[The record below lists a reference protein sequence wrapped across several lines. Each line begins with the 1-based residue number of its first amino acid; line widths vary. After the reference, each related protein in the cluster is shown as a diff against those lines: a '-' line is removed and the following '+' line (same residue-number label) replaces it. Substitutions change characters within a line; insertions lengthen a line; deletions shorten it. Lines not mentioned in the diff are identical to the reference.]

1 MNASD
6 KKIDLNIKTTR
17 GSKQFSFPKQTKI
30 EEVIRQF
37 VSAFGFARGDSF
49 QLVLASNPQEA
60 LQPERTL
67 VSYHLTDGT
76 NLILTAIGSGV

>member
-6 KKIDLNIKTTR
+6 KNLDLNIQTTR
-17 GSKQFSFPKQTKI
+17 GSKQFSFSKQIKV
-30 EEVIRQF
+30 EEVIRQV
-37 VSAFGFARGDSF
+37 VSAFGFAAGDSF

>member
-6 KKIDLNIKTTR
+6 KNLDLNIKTTR
-17 GSKQFSFPKQTKI
+17 GSKQFSFPKQTKV
-30 EEVIRQF
+30 EEVIRQV
-37 VSAFGFARGDSF
+37 VSAFGFASGDSF

>member
-6 KKIDLNIKTTR
+6 KNLDLNIKTTR
-17 GSKQFSFPKQTKI
+17 GSKQFSFPKQTKV
-30 EEVIRQF
+30 EEVIRQV
-37 VSAFGFARGDSF
+37 VSTFGFAAGDSF
-49 QLVLASNPQEA
+49 QLVLAGNPQEA
-60 LQPERTL
+60 LQAERTL

>member
-6 KKIDLNIKTTR
+6 KNLDLNIKTTR

-30 EEVIRQF
+30 EEVIRQV
-37 VSAFGFARGDSF
+37 VSAFGFAGGDSF

-76 NLILTAIGSGV
+76 DLILTAIGSGV